1 MQADRWQQIER
12 FFHAALERAP
22 HERAAYLTQVCAGDD
37 ELRREVESLLA
48 AHFEVGSTIE
58 RAASDLASEWLEQQR
73 PPAKQTIS
81 HFRILSLLGK
91 GGMGEVWL
99 GEDIDLHRKVAV
111 KLLINELTTDAER
124 MRRFEREARAA
135 SALNHPNI
143 ITIYEIGQED
153 EQRFIVTEF
162 VDGET
167 LRQRISGTPIELRWA
182 LDAAM
187 QVASALSVAHE
198 AGIIHRDI
206 KPENIMVRPD
216 GLVKVLDF
224 GLAKLATQQP
234 ETSIDPACA
243 ITISTTP
250 GTVMGTVRY
259 MSPEQARGLD
269 VDARTDIFSM
279 GVVLYEMI
287 TGQAPFEG
295 ATASDVIAA
304 ILKTEPPPLDHC
316 RLEAPSEL
324 GQIINKTLSKD
335 RAQRYQTIKELH
347 LDLKALKQRLETEDK
362 SEAAQAQGVK
372 TGGREENAD
381 FASFTQPPK
390 RQATAK
396 RAMPR
401 SRVIL
406 KFLLPA
412 IALTALV
419 FYGLL
424 VREKRPALAS
434 PITSLVVLPLENL
447 SGDLAQEYFV
457 DGITDAL
464 TGELA
469 KVGALHVISRTSAM
483 HYKGTKKALPEIA
496 RELKVDA
503 AVCGSVV
510 RSGGRVRVRAQ
521 LIHAATDGHLW
532 AETYERDLRDVL
544 SLQSEIASAIA
555 RQIQVRITSAE
566 QARLASVRPVNRKA
580 LDDYLQGRYHK
591 NKMTKE
597 HLHQAIEYFQ
607 NAIGEDPTYA
617 PAYVGLAEC
626 YNALSTVM
634 VGGLQPTVARIR
646 AAEAA
651 QKALAIDSE
660 LAAAHAALA
669 YVKHY
674 NWEWA
679 EAEREFKRAI
689 DLNANYAIA
698 RANLALYLSTR
709 GRVEEALAEVSQARQ
724 IDPLSLPIRWTAGLI
739 LYEGRRYDEAIEH
752 FRRMIEIAPD
762 FHHAY
767 WTLGYTYLANGMVD
781 EAIAITEI
789 GTRLSKR
796 DQSLL
801 TALGRTYGLTGRR
814 PEAHKVLH
822 ELAEL
827 AKREYVPPAA
837 FVDIH
842 LGLGNKD
849 QAFAWLEKAHQERS
863 NYIAHLKVLPEVDP
877 LRSDPRFDEMLRR
890 IGLEP

>member
-1 MQADRWQQIER
+1 
-12 FFHAALERAP
+12 
-22 HERAAYLTQVCAGDD
+22 
-37 ELRREVESLLA
+37 LRREVESLLA
-48 AHFEVGSTIE
+48 AHFEGGSTIE
-58 RAASDLASEWLEQQR
+58 GAVSDLITEWLEEQR
-73 PPAKQTIS
+73 PLTERMIS

-99 GEDIDLHRKVAV
+99 AEDTDLHRKVAV

-124 MRRFEREARAA
+124 IRRFEREARAA

-143 ITIYEIGQED
+143 ITIYEIGQAD
-153 EQRFIVTEF
+153 ERRFIVTEF

-167 LRQRISGTPIELRWA
+167 LRQRMAGTPVELRWA
-182 LDAAM
+182 LDVAM
-187 QVASALSVAHE
+187 QVASALSAAHE

-224 GLAKLATQQP
+224 GLAKLAPQHP
-234 ETSIDPACA
+234 ETSVDPAYA
-243 ITISTTP
+243 VTVTTTP
-250 GTVMGTVRY
+250 GTVMGTVSY
-259 MSPEQARGLD
+259 MSPEQSRGID

-279 GVVLYEMI
+279 GVVLYEMV
-287 TGQAPFEG
+287 TGHAPFEG
-295 ATASDVIAA
+295 ATTSDVIAA
-304 ILKTEPPPLDHC
+304 ILKTEPPLLDHY
-316 RLEAPSEL
+316 RPEAPSEL
-324 GQIINKTLSKD
+324 GQIINKTLNKD
-335 RAQRYQTIKELH
+335 RTERYRTIKELY
-347 LDLKALKQRLETEDK
+347 LDLKALKQKLETEDESK
-362 SEAAQAQGVK
+362 AAQRPGVK

-381 FASFTQPPK
+381 FASFTQPQK
-390 RQATAK
+390 RQATVK
-396 RAMPR
+396 RAMRR

-412 IALTALV
+412 IALTAMGL
-419 FYGLL
+419 YGPLL
-424 VREKRPALAS
+424 RERRPALPS

-447 SGDLAQEYFV
+447 SGDPAQEYFV
-457 DGITDAL
+457 DGMTDAL

-469 KVGALHVISRTSAM
+469 KIGALRVISRTSAM
-483 HYKGTKKALPEIA
+483 HYKGAKKALPEIA
-496 RELKVDA
+496 QELKIDA

-521 LIHAATDGHLW
+521 LIHATTDGHLW

-544 SLQSEIASAIA
+544 SLQSEIAGAIA
-555 RQIQVRITSAE
+555 RQIQIRITSAE
-566 QARLASVRPVNRKA
+566 QARLANVRPINRKA
-580 LDDYLQGRYHK
+580 LDEYLQGRYHR

-607 NAIGEDPTYA
+607 NAIREDPTCA
-617 PAYVGLAEC
+617 LAYVGLAES
-626 YNALSTVM
+626 YNSLGTVM
-634 VGGLQPTVARIR
+634 IGGLQPTVARMR
-646 AAEAA
+646 TAEAA
-651 QKALAIDSE
+651 QKALAIDSQ

-679 EAEREFKRAI
+679 EAERGFKRAI
-689 DLNANYAIA
+689 DLNANYATA
-698 RANLALYLSTR
+698 HANFALYLSAR
-709 GRVEEALAEVSQARQ
+709 GRVEEALAEIYQARQ
-724 IDPLSLPIRWTAGLI
+724 LDPLSLPIRWSAGLI

-762 FHHAY
+762 FYHAY
-767 WTLGYTYLANGMVD
+767 WTLGYTYLAKGTVD
-781 EAIAITEI
+781 EAIAITEK
-789 GTRLSKR
+789 GTMLSKR

-814 PEAHKVLH
+814 TEANKILN

-842 LGLGNKD
+842 LGLGNRD

-863 NYIAHLKVLPEVDP
+863 NYIAHLKVLPEVDR